1 MVVAE
6 SDDAVSAMFERVRR
20 LRVASFL
27 GRGHRFS
34 EAELD
39 QLVASPQGR
48 QIAGMMRHTAVGTP
62 AVVRTQ
68 LDEFARHAD
77 ADELIVVH
85 NATSIEDRLR
95 SVHLVADAYE
105 SATVAP

>member
-1 MVVAE
+1 
-6 SDDAVSAMFERVRR
+6 
-20 LRVASFL
+20 
-27 GRGHRFS
+27 
-34 EAELD
+34 
-39 QLVASPQGR
+39 
-48 QIAGMMRHTAVGTP
+48 MMRHTAVGTP
-62 AVVRTQ
+62 PAVRTQ
-68 LDEFARHAD
+68 LDEFARYAD